1 MVSIPQIG
9 EICIRSKNNDK
20 KWEWYQDNVFQ
31 SPISGK
37 FVSDRGLGL
46 GYPKRT
52 WTSFNPLDRGN
63 CIRWICLML
72 LTSVFLSFNPLDRGN
87 LYLIQKLTHKL
98 RQKSQSEVSIPQ
110 IGEICIRFSA
120 FSIMLLTTGML
131 FQSPRSEKFVSDEK
145 FMRKRSTKKMFQSP
159 QIGEICIRYH
169 RSQRER
175 CW

>member
-9 EICIRSKNNDK
+9 EICIRSKFNDK

-52 WTSFNPLDRGN
+52 WTSFNPLDRGILYQMDMSN
-63 CIRWICLML
+63 ALDISVSQFQSPRSGKFVSDFFLESKKKIRDA
-72 LTSVFLSFNPLDRGN
+72 NG
-87 LYLIQKLTHKL
+87 
-98 RQKSQSEVSIPQ
+98 VSIPQ
-110 IGEICIRFSA
+110 IGEICIRFFA
-120 FSIMLLTTGML
+120 FSMMLLTTGLL

-159 QIGEICIRYH
+159 
-169 RSQRER
+169 RSGKFVSNFF
-175 CW
+175 

>member
-9 EICIRSKNNDK
+9 EICIRSKFNDK

-63 CIRWICLML
+63 LYRMTIPYIAKTNARAL
-72 LTSVFLSFNPLDRGN
+72 LCFNPLDRGN
-87 LYLIQKLTHKL
+87 LYQIEKIVPCRTFRCQRFNSLDRGNLYQI
-98 RQKSQSEVSIPQ
+98 SEAYETVASEIEDVVSIPQ
-110 IGEICIRFSA
+110 IGEIYI
-120 FSIMLLTTGML
+120 
-131 FQSPRSEKFVSDEK
+131 
-145 FMRKRSTKKMFQSP
+145 
-159 QIGEICIRYH
+159 
-169 RSQRER
+169 
-175 CW
+175 